1 MWQISLNGV
10 DITAKAGGVTVTF
23 AAENICGEITVELAD
38 RSALDG
44 LILPRVPQEP
54 IIAYRHSQDHPAVWF
69 YLEDI
74 QQPQDLTAKTAT
86 LWGRSQS
93 ARLTSP
99 WAQKI
104 SKQWP
109 GGNTVA
115 GIIAE
120 VAAMAGVT
128 VNVTNDY
135 DVCQYCYAVSDQTPA
150 EIIRDLATR
159 SGQILWPEIDGT
171 LTVAPRLYR
180 DLPAPV
186 VTLVADE
193 IVVESVDRTVP
204 DFGNRIL
211 VSGDASVAGLSVQVV
226 PLADEDACVAA
237 DGVSSVR
244 LIAIVLGVDGLPVAL
259 GTVVTWSA
267 SSGLISAETSATQEV
282 VRQAEAHQADNY
294 THVTL
299 DLPAESVIG
308 VYARRDVRRTNNLYA
323 QRGGSVS
330 GRTITFEYAL
340 DFYDQAVFV
349 DYVVAGAPITW
360 TAGWVPGDVTV
371 LASVAG
377 AQGFCTLHQSNP
389 TACATQISLEAY
401 PSSPCLGE
409 AVQILLKTAMFGGA
423 GVGSAVFSLA
433 GCGSLSATR
442 KVLQPRTIT
451 ETLRT
456 SIWGGAAEVRLSA
469 IPVEGTTPVVYL
481 AGTTATNLYASHN
494 GQTLILNNAA
504 ILPGTQVD
512 VTYVAGGTAVVT
524 WTPSALPS
532 GNESISE
539 SLPVTHSGTAPDIVA
554 QVTLTRT
561 PVAAPVCVPVSEIT
575 DFYASHAVK
584 VVTLDDD
591 PFSGEPLPIGAQVQ
605 CSYQSVWGSQPGCS
619 ATITVRVEDGSEDG
633 GRGQIDV
640 NARDCRNV
648 NPSTGDG
655 STYDPEDPDQIPD
668 ELPSDED
675 GLDDSSI
682 FLPDEPDDP
691 EYDPLTDCGA
701 DAINARTPNIT
712 ADNWGVV
719 SGVGSAE
726 NCPGTCSCDE
736 ICTALRSKGRL
747 ADAGLFYSQC
757 IEKCND
763 ARDAK
768 CTPCTLTGPSILN
781 PGQEG
786 VWNDGKGNSAEVS
799 GGNALTFVSRDFET
813 GYTLRMPTG
822 GQGPFTIRVC
832 YGETDDSCCEATVDF
847 PPCSL
852 SGVTTLT
859 PGTEAIYLPS
869 AGMEGATCTCGGD
882 MEYVRLGGY
891 GVGFVC
897 RMKPG
902 GCEGTVT
909 VTYGGRI
916 CGTLTVRNPMQS
928 YVGSVLGPSFLAAGD
943 IAIYYHDLGPG
954 AAYIGTLPKLSDISG
969 PGGNGITAMMPANAG
984 PNQEFTVKFDGSC
997 NSRAEA
1003 TVTSGAQCMAPSS
1016 GNGSPTG
1023 LTVALNGGQYCAL
1036 VGPVCNTT
1044 LFPLPPSSDTWT
1056 TATVPTN
1063 LNEGDVLNSGVTHN
1077 LHTVMPSMTNCVSS
1091 GGSAEAR
1098 IRHHQIR
1105 ITKRWW

>member
-1 MWQISLNGV
+1 LNWRVKLNGV
-10 DITAKAGGVTVTF
+10 DITHYVSGVQTRF
-23 AAENICGEITVELAD
+23 EADNICGECEVALAS
-38 RSALDG
+38 RAPIAG
-44 LILPRVPQEP
+44 IVVPRVPQSLSITAEEYKDG
-54 IIAYRHSQDHPAVWF
+54 AWLSRGEYF
-69 YLEDI
+69 LEQI
-74 QQPQDLTAKTAT
+74 EYPQDLDAKTAQI
-86 LWGRSQS
+86 WGRSWT
-93 ARLTSP
+93 ARLTAP

-186 VTLVADE
+186 ITLVADE

-244 LIAIVLGVDGLPVAL
+244 LIAIVLGVDGPPVAL

-267 SSGLISAETSATQEV
+267 SSGLMSAETSLTQEV

-340 DFYDQAVFV
+340 DYYDQAVFV

-389 TACATQISLEAY
+389 TACATQISMEAY

-409 AVQILLKTAMFGGA
+409 AVTILLKTAMFGGA
-423 GVGSAVFSLA
+423 GVGSALFALS

-494 GQTLILNNAA
+494 GQTLILNNSS

-524 WTPSALPS
+524 WTPSSIPS
-532 GNESISE
+532 GYESISE
-539 SLPVTHSGTAPDIVA
+539 TLLVTHAGTAPDIVG

-561 PVAAPVCVPVSEIT
+561 PVAAPVCVPVSEIG
-575 DFYASHAVK
+575 DFYASHDVK

-591 PFSGEPLPIGAQVQ
+591 PFTGEPLPIGTQVQ

-640 NARDCRNV
+640 NARDCRTV

-655 STYDPEDPDQIPD
+655 STYDPEDPEQIPD
-668 ELPSDED
+668 ELPADED

-712 ADNWGVV
+712 KDNWGVV

-736 ICTALRSKGRL
+736 ICAALRSKGRL
-747 ADAGLFYSQC
+747 ADAGEFYSTC
-757 IEKCND
+757 VAKCND

-768 CTPCTLTGPSILN
+768 CTTCVLTGPATLE
-781 PGQEG
+781 PGVTG
-786 VWNDGKGNSAEVS
+786 VWDDGKGNLAELKGGTALALVSKSSA
-799 GGNALTFVSRDFET
+799 
-813 GYTLRMPTG
+813 GYVLRMPTG
-822 GQGPFTIRVC
+822 GQGPFMITVC
-832 YGETDDSCCEATVDF
+832 YGEESESCCEAQVDF
-847 PPCSL
+847 PPCTPEGPTLLEPGAEGTYVPSL
-852 SGVTTLT
+852 GMAGASVVCSGEVVFVRN
-859 PGTEAIYLPS
+859 LPYD
-869 AGMEGATCTCGGD
+869 A
-882 MEYVRLGGY
+882 
-891 GVGFVC
+891 GFVAKMNEDAC
-897 RMKPG
+897 DG
-902 GCEGTVT
+902 GTVT
-909 VTYGGRI
+909 VTYSGRV
-916 CGTLTVRNPMQS
+916 CGTLTVES
-928 YVGSVLGPSFLAAGD
+928 TLKSFVGYVAGPTMMDPGEMAYFG
-943 IAIYYHDLGPG
+943 HNLGPG
-954 AAYIGTLPKLSDISG
+954 ATYTGTLVLGDGGIGADGATLIMPSSAEYGDTYIASWDGAMCGQSASVTVTVTPDCALEYDTICPWGGYGAGTAPGISG
-969 PGGNGITAMMPANAG
+969 RILLLDYSGTGTNRVATVGSLYQTRRAG
-984 PNQEFTVKFDGSC
+984 TCADGSSAGQWRC
-997 NSRAEA
+997 FYISGVGNVMGICSGDG
-1003 TVTSGAQCMAPSS
+1003 TSGAVY
-1016 GNGSPTG
+1016 
-1023 LTVALNGGQYCAL
+1023 LI
-1036 VGPVCNTT
+1036 
-1044 LFPLPPSSDTWT
+1044 
-1056 TATVPTN
+1056 
-1063 LNEGDVLNSGVTHN
+1063 
-1077 LHTVMPSMTNCVSS
+1077 
-1091 GGSAEAR
+1091 SANPEMC
-1098 IRHHQIR
+1098 
-1105 ITKRWW
+1105 

>member
-1 MWQISLNGV
+1 MWLISLNGV
-10 DITAKAGGVTVTF
+10 DITAKVDGVTVTF
-23 AAENICGEITVELAD
+23 AAENVCGEITVELKD
-38 RSALDG
+38 RSAITG
-44 LILPRVPQEP
+44 LVVPRVPQEP
-54 IIAYRHSQDHPAVWF
+54 IIAYQHGPAHPVMWF

-86 LWGRSQS
+86 LWGRSGS
-93 ARLTSP
+93 ARLTAP
-99 WAQKI
+99 WAQKV

-109 GGNTVA
+109 GGHTVA

-120 VAAMAGVT
+120 VAALCGVT
-128 VNVTNDY
+128 VNVTNDF

-159 SGQILWPEIDGT
+159 SGQVLWPEIDGT

-180 DLPAPV
+180 DLPDPV
-186 VTLVADE
+186 VTLDAAE

-204 DFGNRIL
+204 DFGNRVL

-267 SSGLISAETSATQEV
+267 SSGLMSAATSTTQDV

-340 DFYDQAVFV
+340 DYYDQAVFV
-349 DYVVAGAPITW
+349 DYIVACAPITW

-377 AQGFCTLHQSNP
+377 AQGVATLHQSNP

-409 AVQILLKTAMFGGA
+409 AVKILLKTMMFGGA
-423 GVGSAVFSLA
+423 GIGAAVFSLA

-481 AGTTATNLYASHN
+481 AGTTATNLYASHT
-494 GQTLILNNAA
+494 GQVLLLNNASL
-504 ILPGTQVD
+504 LPGTQVD

-532 GNESISE
+532 GYESISE
-539 SLPVTHSGTAPDIVA
+539 ALLVTHAGTAPDIVG

-561 PVAAPVCVPVSEIT
+561 PVAAPICVPVSEIS
-575 DFYASHAVK
+575 DFYASHDVK

-591 PFSGEPLPIGAQVQ
+591 PFTSEPLPIGTQVQ

-633 GRGQIDV
+633 GLGQIAV
-640 NARDCRNV
+640 TARDCRTV

-655 STYDPEDPDQIPD
+655 STYDPEDTGQIPD
-668 ELPSDED
+668 ELPADED

-691 EYDPLTDCGA
+691 EYDPLTDCSA
-701 DAINARTPNIT
+701 DAINKRTPNIT
-712 ADNWGVV
+712 ADNWDVV
-719 SGVGSAE
+719 SGVGGTD

-757 IEKCND
+757 IGKCND

-768 CTPCTLTGPSILN
+768 CTTCVLTGPDTLE
-781 PGQEG
+781 PGATG
-786 VWNDGKGNSAEVS
+786 VWDDGKGNLAELT
-799 GGNALTFVSRDFET
+799 GGNALTFVSKSDA
-813 GYTLRMPTG
+813 GYVLRMPTG
-822 GQGPFTIRVC
+822 GQGPFTIKVC
-832 YGETDDSCCEATVDF
+832 YGEEDSDCCEAQVDF

-852 SGVTTLT
+852 TGPSTLEPGAEGSFFVSLGMAGASVTVSGELQFVRN
-859 PGTEAIYLPS
+859 LP
-869 AGMEGATCTCGGD
+869 
-882 MEYVRLGGY
+882 Y
-891 GVGFVC
+891 GVGFVAK
-897 RMKPG
+897 MNPG
-902 GCEGTVT
+902 ACNG
-909 VTYGGRI
+909 
-916 CGTLTVRNPMQS
+916 
-928 YVGSVLGPSFLAAGD
+928 GSVSVAYAGRLCGSLNVDSTLKSFVGVVTGPVWLEPGEQAYFA
-943 IAIYYHDLGPG
+943 HNLGPG
-954 AAYIGTLPKLSDISG
+954 ATYTGTLPYGVGDNEGAVLTMPWDATHGDTYTASWDGGPCGTTASMDVETGLVCSDG
-969 PGGNGITAMMPANAG
+969 VA
-984 PNQEFTVKFDGSC
+984 
-997 NSRAEA
+997 
-1003 TVTSGAQCMAPSS
+1003 SS
-1016 GNGSPTG
+1016 GSGDPVGNFVKISIGVCGIVSD
-1023 LTVALNGGQYCAL
+1023 TVNYEALLASSNCPGDYNNTWYVSMSAQ
-1036 VGPVCNTT
+1036 GPVAIYRYTDNNSHCRRK
-1044 LFPLPPSSDTWT
+1044 DYII
-1056 TATVPTN
+1056 
-1063 LNEGDVLNSGVTHN
+1063 NEVQ
-1077 LHTVMPSMTNCVSS
+1077 
-1091 GGSAEAR
+1091 A
-1098 IRHHQIR
+1098 
-1105 ITKRWW
+1105 